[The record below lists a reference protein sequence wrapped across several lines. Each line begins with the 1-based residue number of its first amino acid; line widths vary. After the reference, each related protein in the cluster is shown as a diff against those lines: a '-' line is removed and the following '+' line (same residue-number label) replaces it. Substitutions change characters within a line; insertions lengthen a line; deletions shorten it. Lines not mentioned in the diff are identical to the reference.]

1 MTLLQRRNS
10 LGRRI
15 CGLTS
20 AGNRFCPPDKAEAF
34 LDVKVRRE
42 LTKRQ
47 LKLIPL
53 VALPIKYRK
62 GCQQSV
68 QGSIYT
74 VARSK
79 LESSHGNK
87 A

>member
-1 MTLLQRRNS
+1 
-10 LGRRI
+10 
-15 CGLTS
+15 
-20 AGNRFCPPDKAEAF
+20 
-34 LDVKVRRE
+34 VKVRRE